1 MVTIQAQSRYD
12 LAALVEVRKTL
23 EAGAEVVTV
32 EFAVHEVGKPSSVQ
46 FTPADLKAIY
56 YKLIV
61 SM

>member
-1 MVTIQAQSRYD
+1 MTTIKAQSRYD
-12 LAALVEVRKTL
+12 LAALVEVRKAL

-32 EFAVHEVGKPSSVQ
+32 EFAVHEVGKPSTVQ
-46 FTPADLKAIY
+46 FTPADLTAIY

>member
-1 MVTIQAQSRYD
+1 MQVICAKSSYD
-12 LAALVEVRKTL
+12 LAALVEVRKAL

-32 EFAVHEVGKPSSVQ
+32 EFAMHEVGKPSTVQ
-46 FTPADLKAIY
+46 FTPADLKAVY